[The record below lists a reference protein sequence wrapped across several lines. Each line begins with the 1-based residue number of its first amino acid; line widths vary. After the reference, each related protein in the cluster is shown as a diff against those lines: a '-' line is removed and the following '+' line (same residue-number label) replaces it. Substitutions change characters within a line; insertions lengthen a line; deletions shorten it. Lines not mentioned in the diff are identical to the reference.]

1 MKRLS
6 YIIVWVLIGLNPTY
20 AASRT
25 SINIEN
31 DITTT
36 VESHLPEDS
45 IPPADDRF
53 AGWTDEQFQHY
64 NDSIIAS
71 LYPPVTAHRA
81 DSATFGKGE
90 GNRPQKAPS
99 TAVSPVPESITIDT

>member
-45 IPPADDRF
+45 IPRQMTGSQD
-53 AGWTDEQFQHY
+53 GQT
-64 NDSIIAS
+64 NSS
-71 LYPPVTAHRA
+71 
-81 DSATFGKGE
+81 
-90 GNRPQKAPS
+90 S
-99 TAVSPVPESITIDT
+99 TTTTQ